1 MKRVLTVLP
10 LLALAACQSTPPF
23 VAPEVPVPA
32 QWGNSG
38 ASIAPATAAGLTDRP
53 WAQVFP
59 VPELNALIDE
69 ALRGSSEP
77 LVAVERV
84 ELARAQLG
92 LERAALLPSLNAT
105 GAVSRQRAPGGS
117 PSSNVVSEGAS
128 LSLVMPAWEIDLWGR
143 LAARTEAARREL
155 LANAALAEGVR
166 ISVAAQVSILY
177 LDLLDLDHQQAITQR
192 TLESRR
198 HSLRL
203 TRARFDEGVSSMLD
217 VRQSESLVAS
227 SEQAIADQRRRLVQ
241 TEHALSVLLGRNP
254 GPIVRSMR
262 LDALAPPAQALAG
275 LPSALLQRR
284 PDIRAAEESLRG
296 AAANV
301 EAARKAHLPSLT
313 LTTLF
318 GLASP
323 GLAQL
328 FDSGRHAWSVQP
340 AIGLPIFDGG
350 RQRAGV
356 ALAEAQQRIL
366 VEQYR
371 TTIRQAFRE
380 VNDAL
385 VSLEQLAV
393 QREASQRTVQA
404 GRDRLRIT
412 QARHLAGIASYF
424 EVLDAERQLFDSEIG
439 LSQLTRSLQQAQVQ
453 LYLALGG
460 GWRELADA
468 DTARPPKLGPP

>member
-1 MKRVLTVLP
+1 MKRVCTVLP
-10 LLALAACQSTPPF
+10 LLALAACQTTPPF
-23 VAPEVPVPA
+23 AAPEVPVPA
-32 QWGNSG
+32 QWGSPG
-38 ASIAPATAAGLTDRP
+38 APVARGAAAELTDRP

-69 ALRGSSEP
+69 ALGGSSEL

-84 ELARAQLG
+84 EIARAQLG
-92 LERAALLPSLNAT
+92 FERAALQPSLNAAGT
-105 GAVSRQRAPGGS
+105 VSRQRAPGGN

-143 LAARTEAARREL
+143 LASRTEAARREL
-155 LANAALAEGVR
+155 LANVALADGVR
-166 ISVAAQVSILY
+166 ISVAARVSTLY
-177 LDLLDLDHQQAITQR
+177 LDLLDLDHQQGVTQR
-192 TLESRR
+192 TLDSRR

-217 VRQSESLVAS
+217 VRQAESLVAS
-227 SEQAIADQRRRLVQ
+227 SEQAIADQRRRMVQ

-254 GPIVRSMR
+254 GPIARSVR
-262 LDALAPPAQALAG
+262 LDALAPPTQALAG

-301 EAARKAHLPSLT
+301 DVARKAYLPSLT

-323 GLAQL
+323 GLSKL

-340 AIGLPIFDGG
+340 SIGLPIFDGG
-350 RQRAGV
+350 RQRSGV

-371 TTIRQAFRE
+371 ATIRQAFRD

-385 VSLEQLAV
+385 VGLEQLAI

-404 GRDRLRIT
+404 GQDRLRIT
-412 QARHLAGIASYF
+412 RARHLSGIASYF

-439 LSQLTRSLQQAQVQ
+439 LSQLTRSQQQTVVQ

-460 GWRELADA
+460 GWRELVDA
-468 DTARPPKLGPP
+468 GNAGLPKLGPS